1 MAEWD
6 KRAKLLTRMLI
17 SLAVLTVCLL
27 LVLGDFPSEHTKWA
41 FGMIGVLVGYWLKE
55 PVVIS

>member
-6 KRAKLLTRMLI
+6 KIAKLLTQITI
-17 SLAVLTVCLL
+17 SLALLTVCLL

-41 FGMIGVLVGYWLKE
+41 FGMIGVLVGYWLK
-55 PVVIS
+55 